1 MNSLG
6 VVKNIVEAVGM
17 DISYAY
23 EDLVFLEHN
32 GFLLQ
37 FSENGQEVLVHVNR
51 EADQAVAGHDVDRLL
66 AAALDHDLPFVK
78 GSLYTLS
85 QEDDENI
92 RIEFSAAGCR
102 G

>member
-1 MNSLG
+1 MNPLG
-6 VVKNIVEAVGM
+6 AVKNIVEAVGM

-37 FSENGQEVLVHVNR
+37 FSENGQEVLVHVNS
-51 EADQAVAGHDVDRLL
+51 EADEVVVGGDIDRLMES
-66 AAALDHDLPFVK
+66 ALNHDMRFVR
-78 GSLYTLS
+78 GNLYTLA

-92 RIEFSAAGCR
+92 RIEFSAAS
-102 G
+102 